1 MKNFFLLISH
11 LKVHNANALSSYMTI
26 GTPSLTAFL
35 GFVHALERKLPQC
48 WPLHFSKVGICLH
61 NLTVQQYRGVGDDAF
76 SLIGTSNPLDK
87 KGERPSFVEEA
98 RCDLEVSLVIQIPE
112 IIPEELTAWLKQT
125 LLSMKFAGGDIEQ
138 VAEVL
143 EVTETNSKS
152 IENQLTKKLMPGF
165 WLIDRTDLMKRSMSE
180 GEDAMQA
187 LLSYLSI
194 HVNTKKEADGNTQ
207 SFAKKE
213 SGWLIPIAVG
223 FQGLTPVGFAENQRD
238 CTQKHRFAEPVIT
251 LGEYKMVH
259 RLQSINEV
267 LWAYHFEPETN
278 LYLCQSKI

>member
-1 MKNFFLLISH
+1 M
-11 LKVHNANALSSYMTI
+11 
-26 GTPSLTAFL
+26 
-35 GFVHALERKLPQC
+35 
-48 WPLHFSKVGICLH
+48 
-61 NLTVQQYRGVGDDAF
+61 
-76 SLIGTSNPLDK
+76 
-87 KGERPSFVEEA
+87 
-98 RCDLEVSLVIQIPE
+98 VIQIPE
-112 IIPEELTAWLKQT
+112 IIPEGLTAWLKQA
-125 LLSMKFAGGDIEQ
+125 LQSMKFAGGDIEQ

-213 SGWLIPIAVG
+213 SGWLIPIVVG

-267 LWAYHFEPETN
+267 LWAYHFESETN

>member
-207 SFAKKE
+207 SFTKKE